1 MLTKLTVRN
10 FKRFKEVDI
19 ELDSRVVFVG
29 PNNSGKTSAMQ
40 ALALWA
46 LGVRR
51 WSEKYSD
58 GETFSKGR
66 GVTLNRMDLLATPVP
81 NTRLLWY
88 DGKIHYRLPGGT
100 TQDTERAYIETTV
113 EGITSDKKWKCGLE
127 FDYAN
132 SESFYSRPLQTR
144 PSGADEQVP
153 IPAEA
158 RSVRI
163 AYLPPMSGLASVET
177 RLDSG
182 AVNVRIGEGRT
193 AEVLRNL
200 CFAIYQKD
208 MELWNALVSHIKVLF
223 GCTLLEPQYISQRGE
238 ISMSYLESE
247 TRLDISSSGRG
258 LQQTLLLLAYMYC
271 NPNSVI
277 LLDDPDVHL
286 EILRQRQTYRLI
298 SAVASDQGNQ
308 IITSTHS
315 EVLLNESVGHHTVIA
330 FLGTPHRIEDRRSHP
345 LESLRD
351 IGFEDLIQAEQTR
364 WVLYLKGPT
373 DLSVLQEFAR
383 RLGHLE
389 AQVALRQPF
398 VHYFGNRQSTS
409 IDHFQRLREFVRD
422 IRGVALFGR
431 IETNTIEGDSLGIL
445 TWNRREIENY
455 FCSKS
460 ALESFAASSEYSS
473 KYTFSQSTERSRIT
487 IMKESIQKIE
497 SAMETLGIGSPW
509 DAETNVS
516 DDFLTPLFK
525 RYFNELRLPNLMKKN
540 NFNKLVHHMPVDEI
554 SPEVTEKLDVI
565 ARVARQARVET

>member
-1 MLTKLTVRN
+1 MLTKLRVRN

-258 LQQTLLLLAYMYC
+258 LQQTVLLLAYMYC

-398 VHYFGNRQSTS
+398 VHYFGNRQSES
-409 IDHFQRLREFVRD
+409 LYHFQRLKEFVKEL
-422 IRGVALFGR
+422 RGVALFDRVEG
-431 IETNTIEGDSLGIL
+431 NTIEGGSLEMI
-445 TWNRREIENY
+445 TWKRREIENY
-455 FCSKS
+455 FCSQS
-460 ALESFAASSEYSS
+460 SLESFATFSEHSSGP
-473 KYTFSQSTERSRIT
+473 TFSQSTKERRT
-487 IMKESIQKIE
+487 KIMKESIQEIE
-497 SAMETLGIGSPW
+497 SAMKTLGKGSPW
-509 DAETNVS
+509 DTEGKAS

-525 RYFNELRLPNLMKKN
+525 LYFNELRLPNLMKKN
-540 NFNKLVHHMPVDEI
+540 NLNKLIRHMPVDEI